1 MDGGK
6 RIVTVRGHDGDSGGC
21 DVNWD
26 IAFVQQPSSIDSEMF
41 LVNLNL
47 LAKEYSSSVPNSE
60 RSLQGNAN
68 VFVHTILNPPIA
80 IFAAQPNH
88 SPEPLPYAAFPF
100 VTPIF
105 NSFPFISSPPP
116 LIPSHKPSE
125 TPPRCPKRTPQ
136 TPPSLSLA
144 PASLAPYPTAPRP
157 PASHTL
163 VHSLRPAFP
172 RVSPPSF
179 PGISD
184 VICRLWLVA
193 PHALWPLGTVAR
205 LLAWG
210 ARLPRRAWRRRRAHR
225 CSRRSQWLGEW
236 W

>member
-60 RSLQGNAN
+60 RSPRGNAN
-68 VFVHTILNPPIA
+68 VFVHTILTPPIT

-88 SPEPLPYAAFPF
+88 SPEPLPYATFPS

-116 LIPSHKPSE
+116 N
-125 TPPRCPKRTPQ
+125 
-136 TPPSLSLA
+136 
-144 PASLAPYPTAPRP
+144 
-157 PASHTL
+157 
-163 VHSLRPAFP
+163 
-172 RVSPPSF
+172 SF
-179 PGISD
+179 P
-184 VICRLWLVA
+184 
-193 PHALWPLGTVAR
+193 
-205 LLAWG
+205 
-210 ARLPRRAWRRRRAHR
+210 
-225 CSRRSQWLGEW
+225 
-236 W
+236 